1 MGGREPF
8 RGVVAAPNPYEDPS
22 CQETNFPYE
31 RIFSFFP
38 QLSPWCRQALAT
50 HSDCIAS

>member
-1 MGGREPF
+1 MSLSSLSS
-8 RGVVAAPNPYEDPS
+8 PNPYEDPS
-22 CQETNFPYE
+22 FQETNFPYE